1 MSASA
6 CLSRLCLFTY
16 ERTCVPVC
24 MCVCMCVY
32 AALRR
37 RTTWTCLLICCR
49 GFSWAGEHCLA
60 YVRVGVFTAPL
71 LVFELLVRLL
81 GLACCGDNIFGFG
94 FGVAR
99 VQLHRR
105 RLADSLQRRLTNG
118 LESTQAFDILCLFP
132 NSSHYL
138 MLDSILVTL
147 ALIRTCILL
156 ITIVSVLV
164 SCSSPSYPHVYP
176 AHHHRIRTCI
186 LLIVVSPYSSAV

>member
-1 MSASA
+1 MSIVSRMSA
-6 CLSRLCLFTY
+6 LVF
-16 ERTCVPVC
+16 
-24 MCVCMCVY
+24 
-32 AALRR
+32 LRR
-37 RTTWTCLLICCR
+37 FCWFLSCWCDCWVWHVAVTICL
-49 GFSWAGEHCLA
+49 
-60 YVRVGVFTAPL
+60 
-71 LVFELLVRLL
+71 
-81 GLACCGDNIFGFG
+81 FGFG

-99 VQLHRR
+99 VQLDRR